1 METIPYFSNK
11 VIGILVAIVVTV
23 LVLVPLS
30 NMGGTETHEQPGTR
44 MAQTG
49 STFDKEYSDEYDSV
63 TPIAIAD
70 SFYITYDSR
79 YTIIGKGI
87 DMYAD
92 TIQIVRAGS
101 DVTVT
106 YMADGDEHEYYATVE
121 WLFVNDPNGKYSATN
136 ENINVNVNS
145 DKVDDVYVVGIGQYG
160 LFWAYNDGD
169 IKFVREI

>member
-1 METIPYFSNK
+1 MEINNIPNK
-11 VIGILVAIVVTV
+11 VVGIVVAIVITV
-23 LVLVPLS
+23 LVLIPLADI
-30 NMGGTETHEQPGTR
+30 GGVETHEQPGVR
-44 MAQTG
+44 MELVG
-49 STFDKEYSDEYDSV
+49 ESMDKSYSDEYDNV

-70 SFYITYDSR
+70 SFYITYDNT
-79 YTIIGKGI
+79 YIIIGKGI

-136 ENINVNVNS
+136 ENIDIMINS
-145 DKVDDVYVVGIGQYG
+145 GRENEVYAVGTAY
-160 LFWAYNDGD
+160 FDTYWSYNDGETK
-169 IKFVREI
+169 ILREI